1 MIYQMM
7 NYTVELVY
15 VLLILN
21 DESNSIR
28 TACLYQMM
36 NYTVE
41 LVYVLLIPNDIPN
54 DELYSRTSIRTAYT
68 E

>member
-1 MIYQMM
+1 MM
-7 NYTVELVY
+7 N
-15 VLLILN
+15 
-21 DESNSIR
+21 
-28 TACLYQMM
+28 Q
-36 NYTVE
+36 TVE

>member
-21 DESNSIR
+21 DESNS
-28 TACLYQMM
+28 
-36 NYTVE
+36 
-41 LVYVLLIPNDIPN
+41 
-54 DELYSRTSIRTAYT
+54 RTSIRTAYT

>member
-41 LVYVLLIPNDIPN
+41 LVYILLIPN
-54 DELYSRTSIRTAYT
+54 DELYSSISIRTAYT

>member
-41 LVYVLLIPNDIPN
+41 LVYILLIPN

-68 E
+68 K